1 MKEKKI
7 LAAIVLAAGITW
19 TPLLS
24 GEEPQDKGIRTIQL
38 LQDDAQVRIVS
49 KVYELKHLKA
59 TDVRP
64 FVEAAVKRYS
74 RSSNVERVN
83 YPHAKRQM
91 LIVSTGEDFIPYVDD
106 LIAGLDKPGKP
117 GKSGSLI
124 EGTGITRITYIPNY
138 RAAEDIVRLINAG
151 TVAGSVL
158 VATVFYLGVY
168 FWTDAPRRAL
178 YDATWLLVALLPL
191 LPQLRLLPLQL
202 RLLPLQPRLLPLPL
216 KRSLLVSHRS
226 ATSLTGVPPTPR
238 TIRKSSPLRTAMT

>member
-1 MKEKKI
+1 MRNTSLSTPIIKK
-7 LAAIVLAAGITW
+7 
-19 TPLLS
+19 
-24 GEEPQDKGIRTIQL
+24 DIRTIRL
-38 LQDDAQVRIVS
+38 LQDDGQIRIVS

-151 TVAGSVL
+151 TVASSEG
-158 VATVFYLGVY
+158 
-168 FWTDAPRRAL
+168 RAFL
-178 YDATWLLVALLPL
+178 NQDTNTIYWKDVISTT
-191 LPQLRLLPLQL
+191 
-202 RLLPLQPRLLPLPL
+202 
-216 KRSLLVSHRS
+216 KVSISSHTKAS
-226 ATSLTGVPPTPR
+226 IGDVKSTYKG
-238 TIRKSSPLRTAMT
+238 IRHGDRGF